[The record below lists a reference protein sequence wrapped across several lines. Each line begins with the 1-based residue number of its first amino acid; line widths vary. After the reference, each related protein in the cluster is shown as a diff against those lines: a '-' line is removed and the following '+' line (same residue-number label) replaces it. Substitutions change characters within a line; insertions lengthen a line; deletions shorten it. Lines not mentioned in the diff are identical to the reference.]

1 MSDETAKE
9 KRIETKITFGLN
21 LRYYRNKAK
30 ISQKELAKLINSTDV
45 TVSRWETGKSLPDP
59 ITLQLIAEVL
69 NTTIE
74 KLMEQE

>member
-1 MSDETAKE
+1 MSDEITKE

-21 LRYYRNKAK
+21 LRYYRKRAK
-30 ISQKELAKLINSTDV
+30 LSQKEFAERLNSTDV